1 MEDSASAVLAREFQS
16 LLDALGIE
24 GEKRKVL
31 LSLPDEQKLHMINA
45 QKKSAQISGMEIA
58 KHLKNIKRP
67 FSVAYSITDIEEY
80 IKEIR
85 ILRLKFVEIT
95 EKEVEKAIDEDF
107 LKDIWGIISSLS
119 PKAELGDAR
128 MYLQIE
134 NSKQNKP
141 IYKILEPTV
150 NFFRTVLKS
159 PAVIKRIQKDPV
171 FFKEIFMHFPS
182 EYADISTII
191 LQIAVKCSN
200 SHMDI
205 LLDYLFKSSKHEM
218 HAYCIPACDIQMKK
232 ILDELYY
239 NLSFRTMSKEY
250 VSAFLLLMI
259 DLYSEP
265 PMIGIMLDSLLRM
278 CGIGRILSKIESTF
292 YDTRKTVGELIDMQE
307 KVRSLAG
314 EIDVREI
321 TIDTE
326 ETKKDLVYII
336 NVLSVL
342 NRINSSRIYDVLQY
356 IRGCILEESLYK
368 NKDIKKIEIERAIR
382 KEKTEKDKE
391 SYKCI
396 CKDIILGNKGGVLK
410 FESPSV
416 ITANLSKE
424 KNNASM
430 DANQANAKTVG
441 IGATCSTDKV
451 TSDKSIATN
460 ISHGPACSIDGV
472 PEKPIS
478 GYKEE
483 KSSEG
488 MIQAPL
494 NKKDTDAMI
503 GDFIKRIADI
513 TLTKEQ
519 QIKLRKLVGVGQ
531 QEGEESVLEEGAL
544 LGPKLNKINIPTP
557 PSGMKVPSPP
567 LSMKV
572 PPPLGKKVP
581 PPPSMKV
588 PLPPSGMKM
597 PPPPR
602 IKVPLPPSGMEV
614 PPPSGMKV
622 PLPPLGMKMPPPPGM
637 KVPLPPSGMKMP
649 PPPGMKVPLP
659 PSGMKMPGNTKLPSV
674 PSLPN
679 MSNIK
684 NSSAPQLSTT
694 SLKNI
699 ENAVKMPSIPAPENG
714 KASEKKRQN
723 SIETKE
729 IDSVEPAKPGPRAMY
744 IERAALLHPAN
755 PQQLPYDVHIRKP
768 GSTGLWSMLDKTD
781 LSLFTKEDFSIFERK
796 RVDKLVEEEKI
807 VIDEVMDKKRC
818 KAIDIVLARVKIPYE
833 KLISAV
839 EELDTKP
846 FTETLLLGLLKNY
859 PTEEEL
865 DLIQKNPVYLAPEIF
880 FKKVAH
886 AHLFKDKLM
895 ILHLKLTQPT
905 IETILIPN
913 VHKLTEGCRI
923 LLQKRSI
930 HEILRITLGVI
941 NILNAN
947 GRNQGAWGIKLE
959 SFTRI
964 PENVNILHLI
974 QKKIKEKKIELG
986 SAFAV
991 LKEVVKIST
1000 DIIDTDCM
1008 EYNMKKELIHAIS
1021 LPKKQQQSLSALL
1034 NTLDSLQKEYLRWKS
1049 IMEELRIFMG
1059 EKELTGTGLQTLSK
1073 YIITVLTPIL
1083 PKK

>member
-119 PKAELGDAR
+119 PKTELGDAR

-134 NSKQNKP
+134 NSKQNRP

-200 SHMDI
+200 AHMDI

-218 HAYCIPACDIQMKK
+218 HAYCIPACDIRMKK

-292 YDTRKTVGELIDMQE
+292 YDTRKMVGELIDMQE

-368 NKDIKKIEIERAIR
+368 NKDIKKIELERAIR

-391 SYKCI
+391 GYKCI
-396 CKDIILGNKGGVLK
+396 CKDIILGNKGSVLK

-424 KNNASM
+424 KNSASM
-430 DANQANAKTVG
+430 DANQANTKAVG
-441 IGATCSTDKV
+441 IGAAYSTDKV
-451 TSDKSIATN
+451 VSEKSIATN
-460 ISHGPACSIDGV
+460 IPHAPVCSIDGV
-472 PEKPIS
+472 PEKNIS

-483 KSSEG
+483 KRSEE

-494 NKKDTDAMI
+494 NKTDADAMI

-519 QIKLRKLVGVGQ
+519 QIKLRKLVEVGQ
-531 QEGEESVLEEGAL
+531 QEGKESVLEEGAL

-557 PSGMKVPSPP
+557 PSGMKIPSPP

-572 PPPLGKKVP
+572 PPPSGKKIPSP
-581 PPPSMKV
+581 PTMKAPPS
-588 PLPPSGMKM
+588 PAF
-597 PPPPR
+597 
-602 IKVPLPPSGMEV
+602 
-614 PPPSGMKV
+614 GMKV
-622 PLPPLGMKMPPPPGM
+622 PTPPGM
-637 KVPLPPSGMKMP
+637 KVPLPSSGMKMP
-649 PPPGMKVPLP
+649 PPPGNK
-659 PSGMKMPGNTKLPSV
+659 KLPSA

-714 KASEKKRQN
+714 NASEKRGQN

-729 IDSVEPAKPGPRAMY
+729 IDSAEPAKPGPRALY
-744 IERAALLHPAN
+744 IEQAALLHPAN

-781 LSLFTKEDFSIFERK
+781 LSLFTKDDFSIFERK
-796 RVDKLVEEEKI
+796 KVDKSVEEEKI

-839 EELDTKP
+839 EELDTEP

-880 FKKVAH
+880 FKKAAH
-886 AHLFKDKLM
+886 AYLFKDKLM

-923 LLQKRSI
+923 LLQKRSV

-986 SAFAV
+986 SALMV

-1000 DIIDTDCM
+1000 DIIDTDCR
-1008 EYNMKKELIHAIS
+1008 EYNMKKELIRAIS
-1021 LPKKQQQSLSALL
+1021 LPKNQQQSLSALL
-1034 NTLDSLQKEYLRWKS
+1034 NTLDSLQKEYLGWKS

-1073 YIITVLTPIL
+1073 YIITVLTSTQ

>member
-119 PKAELGDAR
+119 PKTELGDAR

-134 NSKQNKP
+134 NSKQNRP

-200 SHMDI
+200 AHMDI

-218 HAYCIPACDIQMKK
+218 HAYCIPACDIRMKK

-292 YDTRKTVGELIDMQE
+292 YDTRKMVGELIDMQE

-368 NKDIKKIEIERAIR
+368 NKDIKKIELERAIR

-391 SYKCI
+391 GYKCI
-396 CKDIILGNKGGVLK
+396 CKDIILGNKGSVLK

-424 KNNASM
+424 KNSASM
-430 DANQANAKTVG
+430 DANQANTKAVG
-441 IGATCSTDKV
+441 IGAAYSTDKV
-451 TSDKSIATN
+451 VSEKSIATN
-460 ISHGPACSIDGV
+460 ITHAPVCSIDGV
-472 PEKPIS
+472 PEKNIS

-483 KSSEG
+483 KRSEE

-494 NKKDTDAMI
+494 NKTDADAMI

-531 QEGEESVLEEGAL
+531 QEGKESVLEEGAL

-557 PSGMKVPSPP
+557 PSSMKVPSPP

-572 PPPLGKKVP
+572 PPPSGKKIPSP
-581 PPPSMKV
+581 PIMKAPPSPAFGMKVPTPPGMKV
-588 PLPPSGMKM
+588 PLPPSDMKM
-597 PPPPR
+597 PT
-602 IKVPLPPSGMEV
+602 
-614 PPPSGMKV
+614 
-622 PLPPLGMKMPPPPGM
+622 PPGM
-637 KVPLPPSGMKMP
+637 KVPSPPSGMKMP
-649 PPPGMKVPLP
+649 PPPGMK
-659 PSGMKMPGNTKLPSV
+659 MPGNKKLPSA
-674 PSLPN
+674 PSLLN

-699 ENAVKMPSIPAPENG
+699 KNAVKMPSIPAPENG
-714 KASEKKRQN
+714 NASEKKGQN

-729 IDSVEPAKPGPRAMY
+729 IDSAEHAKPGPRALY
-744 IERAALLHPAN
+744 IEQAALLHPAN

-781 LSLFTKEDFSIFERK
+781 LSLFTKDDFSIFERK
-796 RVDKLVEEEKI
+796 KVDKSVEEEKI

-839 EELDTKP
+839 EELDTEP

-880 FKKVAH
+880 FKKTAH

-913 VHKLTEGCRI
+913 VHKLTEGCSI
-923 LLQKRSI
+923 LLQKRSV

-986 SAFAV
+986 SALMV

-1000 DIIDTDCM
+1000 DIIDTDCR
-1008 EYNMKKELIHAIS
+1008 EYNMKKELIRAIS
-1021 LPKKQQQSLSALL
+1021 LPKNQQQSLSALL
-1034 NTLDSLQKEYLRWKS
+1034 NTLDSLQKEYLGWKS

-1073 YIITVLTPIL
+1073 YIITVLTSTQ